1 QDVVVTG
8 GAESVLCDLPFAGFI
23 NMKALGKHGD
33 DPTKVSRPFDTGRCG
48 FVMGEGAGIMVL
60 ENLEK
65 AKARGATIYAELVGH
80 GASSDAHHI
89 TAPHPE
95 GLGAKACMTTAL
107 RSAGVSPEQVG
118 YVNAHGT
125 STPLGDIAET
135 KAIKET
141 FGAHA
146 KNGMLVSSTKSM
158 TGHLRSEE

>member
-1 QDVVVTG
+1 
-8 GAESVLCDLPFAGFI
+8 ESVLCDLPFAGFI
-23 NMKALGKHGD
+23 NMKALAKHGD
-33 DPTKVSRPFDTGRCG
+33 DPTKVSRPFDIDRNG
-48 FVMGEGAGIMVL
+48 FVMGEGAGILVL

-95 GLGAKACMTTAL
+95 GLGAMSCMRMAL
-107 RSAGVSPEQVG
+107 NSAKIDAKQVG

-141 FGAHA
+141 FGA
-146 KNGMLVSSTKSM
+146 
-158 TGHLRSEE
+158 